1 MAMSPVTFAIWVLM
15 GLLAGLL
22 AGFVTKRGGYGW
34 KGDVLVGLVGSLG
47 AGGFCWALGV
57 SRGLLAVVVTFVGAA
72 MVIALQR
79 WLWPAR
85 GGRAA
90 DDAAPRRVTRPV
102 WGVER

>member
-1 MAMSPVTFAIWVLM
+1 MSPVTFAIWILM

-22 AGFVTKRGGYGW
+22 AGFVTKRGSYGW
-34 KGDVLVGLVGSLG
+34 SRDVVLGLVGSLG
-47 AGGFCWALGV
+47 AGGFCRVFGIP
-57 SRGLLAVVVTFVGAA
+57 RGLVAVAVVTFVGAA

-79 WLWPAR
+79 WLRPAS

-90 DDAAPRRVTRPV
+90 DGAAPRRVTRPV